1 MLLPILL
8 QLSTLAQATSAVAP
22 DPRAEA
28 GTAETKPVATA
39 MAIDAVSASPAVSS
53 PAKRLVVLGPPTTP
67 QGSEVRRSADGL
79 FYVMAIVNG
88 APVKFLVDTGAT
100 MVVLTPDD
108 ARRAG
113 VSPEEEHYN
122 SSAETANGRTA
133 MARVTLSELV
143 VGDKR
148 TRAVEAAVVRYNLPV
163 SLLGQNWL
171 AQLNSITIS
180 GDKLLFN

>member
-8 QLSTLAQATSAVAP
+8 QIAAVAP
-22 DPRAEA
+22 PAAPAPAILAQPGMAAAALTVES
-28 GTAETKPVATA
+28 ATA
-39 MAIDAVSASPAVSS
+39 GPQ
-53 PAKRLVVLGPPTTP
+53 RLVLFGPPLTP
-67 QGSEVRRSADGL
+67 QGSEVLRAADGL

-100 MVVLTPDD
+100 MVVLTPED

-113 VSPEEEHYN
+113 VSPDDAHYN

-133 MARVTLSELV
+133 MARVTLNEMI
-143 VGDKR
+143 VGTKH
-148 TRAVEAAVVRYNLPV
+148 TREIDAAVVQGNLPV

-180 GDKLLFN
+180 GDRLHFN

>member
-1 MLLPILL
+1 MLVPFLL
-8 QLSTLAQATSAVAP
+8 QIAALAPSAA
-22 DPRAEA
+22 
-28 GTAETKPVATA
+28 
-39 MAIDAVSASPAVSS
+39 PAVT
-53 PAKRLVVLGPPTTP
+53 PAPSNNAADVAAAAMTVEMPTAKAASGMVYFGPPLTP
-67 QGSEVRRSADGL
+67 QGSEVRRAADGL

-100 MVVLTPDD
+100 IVVLTPED

-113 VSPEEEHYN
+113 VAPAEAHYS

-133 MARVTLSELV
+133 MARVTLNEMI
-143 VGDKR
+143 VGNKHTQAID
-148 TRAVEAAVVRYNLPV
+148 AAVVQGDLPV

-180 GDKLLFN
+180 GDRLHFQ

>member
-8 QLSTLAQATSAVAP
+8 QIAAIAQPAAVPAPVSAEQGAITAAALT
-22 DPRAEA
+22 AEA
-28 GTAETKPVATA
+28 STA
-39 MAIDAVSASPAVSS
+39 SAPQ
-53 PAKRLVVLGPPTTP
+53 RLVLFGPPLTP
-67 QGSEVRRSADGL
+67 QGSEVRRAADGL

-88 APVKFLVDTGAT
+88 APIKFLVDTGAT
-100 MVVLTPDD
+100 IVVLTPED

-113 VSPEEEHYN
+113 VAPDETHYS

-133 MARVTLSELV
+133 MARVTLDEMI
-143 VGDKR
+143 VGTKHTQAID
-148 TRAVEAAVVRYNLPV
+148 AAVVQGNLPV

-180 GDKLLFN
+180 GDRLHFQ

>member
-8 QLSTLAQATSAVAP
+8 QIAALAPSAAPAATPAPSTKAADIAAVAMTVEIQP
-22 DPRAEA
+22 
-28 GTAETKPVATA
+28 TKA
-39 MAIDAVSASPAVSS
+39 ASGMVYF
-53 PAKRLVVLGPPTTP
+53 GPPVTP
-67 QGSEVRRSADGL
+67 QGSEVRRAADGL

-100 MVVLTPDD
+100 IVVLTPED

-113 VSPEEEHYN
+113 VALDEKHYS

-133 MARVTLSELV
+133 MARVTLNEMI
-143 VGDKR
+143 VGNKHTQAID
-148 TRAVEAAVVRYNLPV
+148 AAVVQGNLPV

-180 GDKLLFN
+180 GDRLLFQ

>member
-8 QLSTLAQATSAVAP
+8 QIAAIAQPAAVPAP
-22 DPRAEA
+22 
-28 GTAETKPVATA
+28 
-39 MAIDAVSASPAVSS
+39 IASPAVAEQGAITAAALTVEASTAS
-53 PAKRLVVLGPPTTP
+53 APQRLVLFGPPLTP
-67 QGSEVRRSADGL
+67 QGSEVRRAADGL

-88 APVKFLVDTGAT
+88 APIKFLVDTGAT
-100 MVVLTPDD
+100 IVVLTPED

-113 VSPEEEHYN
+113 VAPDETHYS

-133 MARVTLSELV
+133 MARVTLNEMI
-143 VGDKR
+143 VGTKHTQAID
-148 TRAVEAAVVRYNLPV
+148 AAVVQGNLPV

-180 GDKLLFN
+180 GDKLHFQ

>member
-8 QLSTLAQATSAVAP
+8 QIAAIAQPAAAPAPVAAPEQGAIAAAALTSEASASVAP
-22 DPRAEA
+22 Q
-28 GTAETKPVATA
+28 
-39 MAIDAVSASPAVSS
+39 
-53 PAKRLVVLGPPTTP
+53 RLVLFGPPLTP
-67 QGSEVRRSADGL
+67 QGSEVRRAADGL

-88 APVKFLVDTGAT
+88 APIKFLVDTGAT
-100 MVVLTPDD
+100 IVVLTPED

-113 VSPEEEHYN
+113 VAPDETHYS

-133 MARVTLSELV
+133 MARVTLNEMI
-143 VGDKR
+143 VGTKHTQAID
-148 TRAVEAAVVRYNLPV
+148 AAVVQGNLPV

-180 GDKLLFN
+180 GDKQHFQ

>member
-8 QLSTLAQATSAVAP
+8 QLSALAQATSAVAP
-22 DPRAEA
+22 DPGAGAEA
-28 GTAETKPVATA
+28 SPAATA
-39 MAIDAVSASPAVSS
+39 MAVGTASVANSAPPS
-53 PAKRLVVLGPPTTP
+53 AKRLILLGPPTTP
-67 QGSEVRRSADGL
+67 QGSEVRRAADGL

-113 VSPEEEHYN
+113 VSPDEEHYN

-133 MARVTLSELV
+133 MARVMLSEVV

-148 TRAVEAAVVRYNLPV
+148 TQAIEAAVVRYNLPV

-180 GDKLLFN
+180 GDKLHFN